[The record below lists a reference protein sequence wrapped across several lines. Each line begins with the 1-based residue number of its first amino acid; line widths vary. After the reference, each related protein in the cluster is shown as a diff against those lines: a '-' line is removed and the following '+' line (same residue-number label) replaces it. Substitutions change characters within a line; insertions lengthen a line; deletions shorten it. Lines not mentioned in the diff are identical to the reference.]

1 MTNSIAEYYLNEL
14 YDWRS
19 AINLYIEEIDDSEEW
34 LQTLVNLDTVPA
46 FAAKVEHYLNQ
57 LFLSKENLF
66 VLRSVI
72 QSAEKKLYRDQIP
85 VLNEAI
91 TDDVK
96 AQHKQLRE
104 EMHRIEKEYLDTKY
118 ERDAF
123 LADAIEIQNR
133 LKKTNS

>member
-1 MTNSIAEYYLNEL
+1 MTTSIAEYYLNEL
-14 YDWRS
+14 NDWRS

-34 LQTLVNLDTVPA
+34 LQTLLNLDTIPA

-57 LFLSKENLF
+57 LFLSKENMF

-72 QSAEKKLYRDQIP
+72 QSAERKLYRDQIP

-96 AQHKQLRE
+96 AQHTQLRE

-133 LKKTNS
+133 LKKINP

>member
-1 MTNSIAEYYLNEL
+1 MTTSIAEYYLNEL
-14 YDWRS
+14 SDWRS

-72 QSAEKKLYRDQIP
+72 QSAERKLYKDQIP

-91 TDDVK
+91 SDDVK

-104 EMHRIEKEYLDTKY
+104 EMHRIEKEYLD
-118 ERDAF
+118 
-123 LADAIEIQNR
+123 
-133 LKKTNS
+133 